1 MNPEENDEFVIQ
13 ETFVDF
19 KELCWDMT
27 GHAIATTILEGLRNL
42 GPHSV
47 NLCSEGY
54 DAGGSMAGAVIDA
67 CSIILKQYPWPHCCS
82 HSTYSTLFDQDSFYH
97 CTITVTSCEQFLCI
111 T

>member
-13 ETFVDF
+13 ETFVGF

-67 CSIILKQYPWPHCCS
+67 CSIILKQYPWPHWCR
-82 HSTYSTLFDQDSFYH
+82 HSTYSTHFVQDSLYH
-97 CTITVTSCEQFLCI
+97 CIITVPSCEEFLCI
-111 T
+111 A